1 MCCRSCGIRHAPD
14 SCPAAGRRFHKC
26 KKMNHFSRMCRTS
39 DWQKKQVNT
48 LDDCESDSEVM
59 FIVAVNAEDNDWV
72 ETVNF
77 GSNTK
82 GS

>member
-1 MCCRSCGIRHAPD
+1 
-14 SCPAAGRRFHKC
+14 
-26 KKMNHFSRMCRTS
+26 MNHFSRTCRTS
-39 DWQKKQVNT
+39 DWQKKQVHT